1 MSLWQASTN
10 DTSQWLEIDLNSD
23 RYVRGVVIQSGSN
36 GGAATKIRI
45 ATGLEGETSRID
57 VETYDVSVYSEK
69 KQFVRF
75 ENDVTARYVCGVLY
89 VRARSASI
97 DITRNSNAHLNIT
110 KTDYNYLI
118 LSSYHEVSSV
128 SLVSF
133 MSLLYITRNTLKYR
147 ENFTRR

>member
-1 MSLWQASTN
+1 MCSSDDTRIGRYDVPSLYALRYEVGRPGEILSLSTNRTYSSSLLSSDFTTSLLDVTTMSLWQASTN

-23 RYVRGVVIQSGSN
+23 RYVRGVVIQSGLN

-75 ENDVTARYVCGVLY
+75 VNDVTARYVRGVL
-89 VRARSASI
+89 VVFS
-97 DITRNSNAHLNIT
+97 
-110 KTDYNYLI
+110 
-118 LSSYHEVSSV
+118 
-128 SLVSF
+128 
-133 MSLLYITRNTLKYR
+133 
-147 ENFTRR
+147 